1 MFFLICI
8 LDGSDLDKGNCALHI
23 TWGLVLTEKS
33 YNEILN
39 SVVSSA
45 LLHLYLTAD
54 ESSRFLT
61 KTQRNSLLVRYLKP
75 KLKLSS
81 HRCVKNE
88 LRKLLAI
95 GRSENQ
101 SLESKLN
108 ELNQLFVQRG
118 GAANDA
124 DKLFNL
130 LDLLR
135 NEYSLNSRFIFES
148 ERRERGV
155 IYLLQEHVVCA
166 FSDSG
171 CQLSPISLFL
181 ESEKALDLADIIN
194 QTKLFKAEMKQFNR
208 ELQQGHIVLHPFL
221 TVQS

>member
-1 MFFLICI
+1 M
-8 LDGSDLDKGNCALHI
+8 
-23 TWGLVLTEKS
+23 TEQS
-33 YNEILN
+33 YNELLN
-39 SVVSSA
+39 NVVSSA
-45 LLHLYLTAD
+45 LLHLYLTAV
-54 ESSRFLT
+54 ESSRFIP
-61 KTQRNSLLVRYLKP
+61 KAQRNSLLVRYLKP

-81 HRCVKNE
+81 HRPVKNE

-95 GRSENQ
+95 GRSENE

-118 GAANDA
+118 GVVNDA

-130 LDLLR
+130 LELLR
-135 NEYSLNSRFIFES
+135 SEYRLNSRFVYES
-148 ERRERGV
+148 EPRAAGV

-171 CQLSPISLFL
+171 FQLSPISLFL
-181 ESEKALDLADIIN
+181 ESDKAHELADIIN

-221 TVQS
+221 PE